1 MSCPEQSHG
10 HGVSCQ
16 GLETAER
23 LLGKH
28 RCDFWLCVWFWC
40 GLGFFWP
47 WI

>member
-1 MSCPEQSHG
+1 MWYCWNEVSLPLMSCPEQSHG

-28 RCDFWLCVWFWC
+28 RCDFWLCV
-40 GLGFFWP
+40 
-47 WI
+47 